1 MITEIP
7 SPEFHWFRGW
17 IEGEEAL
24 PPSGA
29 TRQVVILH
37 PGTRWAPDRASSSL
51 LPYENDPNDAPPS
64 EHQQLIIDEAVQ
76 SVVGS
81 EAACHFALYAGYLD
95 EGSRGLSN
103 GFDEPDATWHI
114 GRLNYVLFSGEL
126 HECVFAGVDRRWAW
140 GRPYVEGA
148 AFPIVELSY
157 FWTGDHSVF
166 VASPPDT
173 AATFVRGPDAL
184 VDRLL
189 EVPEIDAHEWSPVDT
204 R

>member
-1 MITEIP
+1 
-7 SPEFHWFRGW
+7 
-17 IEGEEAL
+17 
-24 PPSGA
+24 
-29 TRQVVILH
+29 VVILH
-37 PGTRWAPDRASSSL
+37 PGTRWAPDRESSSL

-64 EHQQLIIDEAVQ
+64 EHQRLIIDEAVQ
-76 SVVGS
+76 SVVSS

-114 GRLNYVLFSGEL
+114 GRLNYVLFPGEL
-126 HECVFAGVDRRWAW
+126 HECGFA
-140 GRPYVEGA
+140 VEGA

-157 FWTGDHSVF
+157 LWTGDHSVF
-166 VASPPDT
+166 MASPPDT

-189 EVPEIDAHEWSPVDT
+189 EVSEIDAHEWSRIDT